1 MMREIVLD
9 TETTGLDPGEGH
21 RIVEIACIELVH
33 HVPTGRK
40 FHRYVNPERE
50 MPEDALAVHGL
61 TAEFLARQ
69 PPFGIIVDELL
80 TFIGA
85 DPLVIHNAEFD
96 LAFLNAE
103 LTRLERQPV
112 TADYVDTLVLARNRY
127 PGSPASLDALCRRFA
142 IDLSERVEHGA
153 EVDCRLL
160 AAVYLELLG
169 GRQPGLDFAL
179 PEAIV
184 VDAARVPRPP
194 RPHAPSA
201 DEISAHLAMLKMI
214 TEPLWLA
221 DALTLNDGRIG

>member
-1 MMREIVLD
+1 MREVVLD
-9 TETTGLDPGEGH
+9 TETTGLDPRDGH

-33 HVPTGRK
+33 HVPTGRR
-40 FHRYVNPERE
+40 FHRYVNPGRD
-50 MPEDALAVHGL
+50 MPGDALAVHGL

-69 PPFGIIVDELL
+69 QPFAGVLDELL
-80 TFIGA
+80 GFVGP

-103 LTRLERQPV
+103 LARLQREPI
-112 TADYVDTLVLARNRY
+112 ASGYVDTLAMARRRF

-142 IDLSERVEHGA
+142 IDLSGRLEHGA
-153 EVDCRLL
+153 EIDCRLL

-179 PEAIV
+179 PTALPTDV
-184 VDAARVPRPP
+184 ARVARLP

-201 DEISAHLAMLKMI
+201 EELVAHVAMLK
-214 TEPLWLA
+214 TVSEPLWL
-221 DALTLNDGRIG
+221 TEV